1 METNKKR
8 YNITLEGIITL
19 LSPLSHIGAVQGTDS
34 LLVRGKVFDPIA
46 KKPREVF
53 RYNGNAFR
61 GMLRDCGALYLFE
74 KLGGPRM
81 NLDIFHLFTSGG
93 AIAGAQT
100 VDLERAEII
109 RKYFPFISIFGGGAK
124 SQILEGKMDIGF
136 GVPLVQETQG
146 IIPERFRSLDAPPWR
161 LLTEEVEQTRQ
172 DDSKKVHFKQFIRDS
187 ALIES
192 QKLHE
197 LQENIDLK
205 DPNYGPQLENLTPEQ
220 QALFE
225 NADAVPEPE
234 SIRKAAAKAKKR
246 FDNHEDDKKRG
257 NKPDKKG
264 KDGPA
269 QQMRVMIEAMCAGTQ
284 MYHRIDLYDMTEL
297 ELGAF
302 VSCLVYWSKRPY
314 LGGKSGTGFGLCTAE
329 YEYWE
334 NGRVKPFM
342 QIAQNCT
349 RIEEPAKSAQKVY
362 DQFLLDIYNHYL
374 QEYEANLTGILVE
387 AKLEKESK

>member
-1 METNKKR
+1 MENNKKR
-8 YNITLEGIITL
+8 YNITLEGVITL
-19 LSPLSHIGAVQGTDS
+19 LSPLSHIGGVQGTDS

-61 GMLRDCGALYLFE
+61 GKWRDCGALYLFE
-74 KLGGPRM
+74 KLGGPKM

-100 VDLERAEII
+100 VDLERAETI
-109 RKYFPFISIFGGGAK
+109 RKCFPLISIFGGGAK
-124 SQILEGKMDIGF
+124 SQILEGKMDVGF

-172 DDSKKVHFKQFIRDS
+172 DDSKKANFKQFIRDS
-187 ALIES
+187 ALPEP
-192 QKLHE
+192 QKLDE
-197 LQENIDLK
+197 LPENVDSK
-205 DPNYGPQLENLTPEQ
+205 TPSYGPQLENLTAEQ

-225 NADAVPEPE
+225 NADAAPEPE
-234 SIRKAAAKAKKR
+234 SIRKAVAKAKKR
-246 FDNHEDDKKRG
+246 FDNHEDAKKRG
-257 NKPDKKG
+257 EKKPAKKD

-269 QQMRVMIEAMCAGTQ
+269 QQMRVTIEAMCAGTQ

-302 VSCLVYWSKRPY
+302 VSCLDYWSRRPY
-314 LGGKSGTGFGLCTAE
+314 LGGKSGAGFGLCNAE
-329 YEYWE
+329 YEYWD
-334 NGRVKPFM
+334 NDQAKPFM
-342 QIAQNCT
+342 QISQNCV
-349 RIEEPAKSAQKVY
+349 RIEEPAASAQKAY
-362 DQFLLDIYNHYL
+362 DQFLLDIYNRYL
-374 QEYEANLTGILVE
+374 QEHEANLAGILTE
-387 AKLEKESK
+387 SKLESK